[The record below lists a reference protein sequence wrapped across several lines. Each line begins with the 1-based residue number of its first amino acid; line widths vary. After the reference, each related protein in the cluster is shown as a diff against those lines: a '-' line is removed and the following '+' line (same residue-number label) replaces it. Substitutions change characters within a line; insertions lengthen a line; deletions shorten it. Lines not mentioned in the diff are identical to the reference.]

1 MNKNDKVGEKKEA
14 EVTKEYEITMKYVVS
29 TSSKPITTIAVTISG
44 SGEEMIKVNNLAMF
58 LDNLIQRIL
67 DRKLC

>member
-1 MNKNDKVGEKKEA
+1 MNET
-14 EVTKEYEITMKYVVS
+14 EVTKEREYEITMKYVVS
-29 TSSKPITTIAVTISG
+29 TSSKQITTIVVTVSG

-67 DRKLC
+67 DRKLCQRET